1 MFMNFWR
8 DGFSINEA
16 KISMLVICM
25 AVCVVAGIA
34 FYFFTGNL
42 VGGFVDIAQAL
53 IFSVAGVNGA
63 TVISDA
69 LKKGANNE

>member
-1 MFMNFWR
+1 MNFWR

-16 KISMLVICM
+16 RISMLVICM
-25 AVCVVAGIA
+25 AVCIVGCIL

-42 VGGFVDIAQAL
+42 VSGFVDIVQAL

-69 LKKGANNE
+69 LKKGGK

>member
-16 KISMLVICM
+16 RISMLVICM
-25 AVCVVAGIA
+25 AACIVSGVL

-42 VGGFVDIAQAL
+42 VSGFVDIVQAL

-69 LKKGANNE
+69 LKKGGK